1 MADSLGERG
10 VGLGGEADVG
20 GVRAHLDRER
30 GLRAQIAGGRAN
42 DAAADDPFARL
53 AEQHLGQALVAA

>member
-1 MADSLGERG
+1 MD
-10 VGLGGEADVG
+10 GEADVG

-30 GLRAQIAGGRAN
+30 GLRDQIAGAWAN

-53 AEQHLGQALVAA
+53 VEQHLGQALVAA

>member
-1 MADSLGERG
+1 MD
-10 VGLGGEADVG
+10 EADVG

-30 GLRAQIAGGRAN
+30 GLRDQIAGAWAN

-53 AEQHLGQALVAA
+53 VEQHLGQALVAA